1 MCAQA
6 TGNRD
11 GGDSLLALAL
21 SRPNEAMTRARAV
34 LAAGPG
40 PLDASVAHQVIGIV
54 LREFGDIDAAV
65 RELRTARRL
74 ALRGGSADREA
85 DALATLGV
93 ALVFAGRTRSGRGAL
108 NAAVLRSAGLLRGR
122 SLLRRAACLRL
133 LGDYRAALDDLNA
146 AIPVLRAAGDQLW
159 EARALGHRALC
170 LLALG
175 VVNRIA
181 ADQRR
186 AEELLAACGQ
196 ELEYA
201 DAIGNRGLA
210 AFRTGQLPD
219 ALACFDA
226 AEDLFTAL
234 GVHEADLSAQR
245 CAALV
250 AAGLAADALRE
261 ADAAISRL
269 ARVRGQQTMRA
280 ELLLVA
286 ANCALAAGDTV
297 TAADRA
303 AEAARLF
310 GRQGRRWWRAHAELA
325 RVRAA
330 AEGGA
335 AAAATLRDARRCARE
350 LADLGSPELPLAQL
364 AAGRAAAA
372 LAATVGDQRVA
383 AAGARPRGA
392 ERLRSEADE
401 YFAAA
406 AAGRRRGE
414 ALSRAAG
421 WLAQARRA
429 ELAGDPRRLM
439 RACRRGL
446 AVIDEFRS
454 VFGSSELRARS
465 TAHGAELAALGL
477 RHAVRLG
484 RPRLMLEWSER
495 WRAVALAVPP
505 VRPPADE
512 ALQADLAA
520 LRIVSDRLTRAAAS
534 GQLAAALR
542 RPRPGRGA
550 GPLEQERQRL
560 ERAVRARSL
569 HAGASDAASTGWLT
583 GHRVQEAG
591 QGSGAAG
598 LLPGG
603 SPAQG
608 GRGSLPEPVRRGFPF
623 DAGTLLNALGDDR
636 LIELVDVD
644 GELHALVCG
653 GGRVRR
659 FPVGPAAGAA
669 HAVRFARQALRRVAH
684 GPAVSPDEATVHA
697 WLAATGQ
704 KLDQVLLG
712 EAGEYLGA
720 ESVIIVPPGRLQ
732 AVPWGMLPRLR
743 SRAVSVAPSAASW
756 LRAGRAPGE
765 ASPLGG
771 RVVLVRGPG
780 LASGGAEV
788 PLLAADYAADA
799 RAGRGQSPVV
809 LGGGT
814 ATARQVSDAIDGA
827 GLAHIAA
834 HGTFRADSPLF
845 SALRLDDGPLT
856 VYDLERLRRGPR
868 RLILSSCDSGIAAPA
883 GADEVLGLASSLLP
897 LGTAGIV
904 ASVVPV
910 NDAAVVPLMTALHRE
925 LRGGATLP
933 EALRGARLG
942 LESDPVATATGW
954 SFICLGALPGGVVPP
969 GNTYPAGADV
979 RPGLGMAAQPERAV
993 RRRGEG
999 EAAHLVDRRG
1009 YGLAGPRLDLGRSR
1023 QRRDELAEQGAVG
1036 ELDLNREARRLEG
1049 EGADRRGLRPHGSV
1063 LTGVLQR
1070 VIGEAGQLGIDIV
1083 PRVGVPPGCD
1093 ERVGHRGAGLDRR
1106 AERGKQCAVVQ
1117 AVIHVACLP

>member
-1 MCAQA
+1 MRAQA

-11 GGDSLLALAL
+11 RSDDLLALAL
-21 SRPNEAMTRARAV
+21 SRPNEAMARARAV

-40 PLDASVAHQVIGIV
+40 PLEASVAHQVIGII
-54 LREFGDIDAAV
+54 LREFGDVDAAV

-74 ALRGGSADREA
+74 ALRGGSAGREA
-85 DALATLGV
+85 DVLATLGV

-108 NAAVLRSAGLLRGR
+108 NAAVLGSAGLLRGR
-122 SLLRRAACLRL
+122 NLLRRAACLRL
-133 LGDYRAALDDLNA
+133 LGDYRAALDDLNT
-146 AIPVLRAAGDQLW
+146 AIPVLRAAGDRLW

-175 VVNRIA
+175 AVNRIA

-234 GVHEADLSAQR
+234 GVHEADLTAQR

-250 AAGLAADALRE
+250 AAGLAADALRQ

-269 ARVRGQQTMRA
+269 VRVRGQQTMRA

-286 ANCALAAGDTV
+286 ANCALAAGDTG

-325 RVRAA
+325 RVRAP
-330 AEGGA
+330 AEAGPA
-335 AAAATLRDARRCARE
+335 TTATLRDARRCARE
-350 LADLGSPELPLAQL
+350 LAGLGSPELPLAQL

-372 LAATVGDQRVA
+372 LAAAVADQRVT
-383 AAGARPRGA
+383 AAGTRSRGA

-477 RHAVRLG
+477 RHAARLG
-484 RPRLMLEWSER
+484 RPRLMLDWSER

-520 LRIVSDRLTRAAAS
+520 LRNVSGRLARAASS
-534 GQLAAALR
+534 GQPAVAMR
-542 RPRPGRGA
+542 RPRPARPA

-569 HAGASDAASTGWLT
+569 RAGARDAASTGWLT
-583 GHRVQEAG
+583 GHRVPQAG
-591 QGSGAAG
+591 QGSAGAA
-598 LLPGG
+598 LVPGG

-608 GRGSLPEPVRRGFPF
+608 GRGGLPEPARRGFPF
-623 DAGTLLNALGDDR
+623 DAGMLLNAVGDDR

-659 FPVGPAAGAA
+659 FPVGPAADAA
-669 HAVRFARQALRRVAH
+669 RAVRFARQALRRVAR

-697 WLAATGQ
+697 WLAALGER
-704 KLDQVLLG
+704 LDQVLLG
-712 EAGEYLGA
+712 DGGGHLGA
-720 ESVIIVPPGRLQ
+720 GAVVIVPPGRLQ
-732 AVPWGMLPRLR
+732 AVPWGLLPRLR

-756 LRAGRAPGE
+756 LRARRADAKAGVGGAAGAGNAAGPP
-765 ASPLGG
+765 SG

-799 RAGRGQSPVV
+799 RAGRGQAPVV

-814 ATARQVSDAIDGA
+814 ATAGQVSDAIDGA

-910 NDAAVVPLMTALHRE
+910 NDAAAVPLMTALHRE

-942 LESDPVATATGW
+942 LESDPVAAATGW
-954 SFICLGALPGGVVPP
+954 SFICLGALRRVVPA
-969 GNTYPAGADV
+969 GKTHPAGADV
-979 RPGLGMAAQPERAV
+979 RPGPGMAA
-993 RRRGEG
+993 
-999 EAAHLVDRRG
+999 
-1009 YGLAGPRLDLGRSR
+1009 
-1023 QRRDELAEQGAVG
+1023 
-1036 ELDLNREARRLEG
+1036 
-1049 EGADRRGLRPHGSV
+1049 
-1063 LTGVLQR
+1063 
-1070 VIGEAGQLGIDIV
+1070 
-1083 PRVGVPPGCD
+1083 
-1093 ERVGHRGAGLDRR
+1093 
-1106 AERGKQCAVVQ
+1106 
-1117 AVIHVACLP
+1117 